1 MSISAVIQPV
11 RLVSL
16 RATAAAAL
24 RVRSKSTRVRAVHRS
39 ATIMAAGDLTA
50 NPLASWSFGRSP
62 PSDAPDLPK
71 WSSITPEH
79 VKPAIMAAVDKVNA
93 EIDAIE
99 AELNKTN
106 PSSWC
111 ELMDPLERL
120 SEELSRPWGVVSHL
134 KGVRDSEALRAAYDE
149 CQPAVVT
156 ASLRVGQSRPVYDAL
171 VALTE
176 NKEAWASLTDAQR
189 RAVTCEV
196 RDAKLSGVALDGA
209 EKDRYNEIAKEM
221 SELSTKFSNNVLDAT
236 KAFSHTCVEKSEV
249 EGLPDSAL
257 EQAAQ
262 TASQKGGHENAT
274 AADGPWMFTLDAPS
288 YMAVRS
294 HSKNRT
300 LREKG
305 ESLYSYFRT
314 CMGNVIDVVF
324 CVQCTAR
331 TSHEPRNTSHPSWTM
346 PR

>member
-1 MSISAVIQPV
+1 
-11 RLVSL
+11 
-16 RATAAAAL
+16 
-24 RVRSKSTRVRAVHRS
+24 
-39 ATIMAAGDLTA
+39 
-50 NPLASWSFGRSP
+50 
-62 PSDAPDLPK
+62 
-71 WSSITPEH
+71 
-79 VKPAIMAAVDKVNA
+79 
-93 EIDAIE
+93 
-99 AELNKTN
+99 
-106 PSSWC
+106 
-111 ELMDPLERL
+111 
-120 SEELSRPWGVVSHL
+120 
-134 KGVRDSEALRAAYDE
+134 
-149 CQPAVVT
+149 
-156 ASLRVGQSRPVYDAL
+156 
-171 VALTE
+171 
-176 NKEAWASLTDAQR
+176 
-189 RAVTCEV
+189 
-196 RDAKLSGVALDGA
+196 
-209 EKDRYNEIAKEM
+209 M

-305 ESLYSYFRT
+305 KNFFFISV
-314 CMGNVIDVVF
+314 MDNVIDVVF

-331 TSHEPRNTSHPSWTM
+331 TSREPRNTSHPSWMM

>member
-99 AELNKTN
+99 AELTKTN
-106 PSSWC
+106 PSSWS

-149 CQPAVVT
+149 CQPCLLYT
-156 ASLRVGQSRPVYDAL
+156 SPSP
-171 VALTE
+171 
-176 NKEAWASLTDAQR
+176 
-189 RAVTCEV
+189 
-196 RDAKLSGVALDGA
+196 RDP
-209 EKDRYNEIAKEM
+209 E
-221 SELSTKFSNNVLDAT
+221 
-236 KAFSHTCVEKSEV
+236 
-249 EGLPDSAL
+249 
-257 EQAAQ
+257 
-262 TASQKGGHENAT
+262 
-274 AADGPWMFTLDAPS
+274 
-288 YMAVRS
+288 
-294 HSKNRT
+294 
-300 LREKG
+300 
-305 ESLYSYFRT
+305 
-314 CMGNVIDVVF
+314 
-324 CVQCTAR
+324 
-331 TSHEPRNTSHPSWTM
+331 
-346 PR
+346 